1 MGEGALTLIP
11 SFSFS
16 TKAKRKEMFVRQIL
30 LVFVLFILGL
40 PAGGEGQTAFSLRIR
55 DFEGANLLILPIHI
69 GDQFYIHYIH
79 SSDKTPVLD
88 TFQIDDTGQLVL
100 VEEAFLW
107 YGAGL
112 EFQNHPGVQLSYDGK
127 WSTVRLNRV
136 FPELVIRVGR
146 IAQQRLILKDQ
157 SIRFDHLAR
166 PGERLILSVNP

>member
-1 MGEGALTLIP
+1 
-11 SFSFS
+11 
-16 TKAKRKEMFVRQIL
+16 MFVWQIF
-30 LVFVLFILGL
+30 LVSILFMFGL
-40 PAGGEGQTAFSLRIR
+40 PASGEGQTAFSLQIR
-55 DFEGANLLILPIHI
+55 NFEGTTLLTLPIHI

-79 SSDKTPVLD
+79 SSDKTPVRD

-112 EFQNHPGVQLSYDGK
+112 EFQNHPGVQLSYDGE
-127 WSTVRLNRV
+127 WSTVRLKRV

-146 IAQQRLILKDQ
+146 IAQQKLLLKNQ
-157 SIRFDHLAR
+157 SIRFDRLAR